1 MTELEGAQAG
11 SRPESQTRV
20 LQVELLISNL
30 LRIGV
35 VASLSFV
42 VAGTML
48 TFLHHPDY
56 LSSPTA
62 LVGLTALG
70 TPFPHTLP
78 DILASVRDLRE
89 QGIVIVGLLLL
100 IATPVMRVAVS
111 IFAFT
116 YQGNRV
122 FAVITTVVLSLLI
135 LSFVLGQTI

>member
-1 MTELEGAQAG
+1 MTELEGAQPG
-11 SRPESQTRV
+11 SSQESTTRV

-42 VAGTML
+42 VVGTAL
-48 TFLHHPDY
+48 SFLHHPDY
-56 LSSPTA
+56 LSSSTA
-62 LVGLTALG
+62 LAGLTELG

-78 DILASVRDLRE
+78 DIVAGVRDLRE
-89 QGIVIVGLLLL
+89 QSIVIVGLLLL

-111 IFAFT
+111 IFAFV